1 VRKNYNAVSAVKAK
15 ASVLAEQSSAIVDMA
30 ADFKPTLQSRKL
42 YLEAKMVRM
51 RLANLKELR
60 YFGLLMVKSL
70 KKREM

>member
-30 ADFKPTLQSRKL
+30 ADFKTTLQSRKL

-60 YFGLLMVKSL
+60 YLGLLMVKSL
-70 KKREM
+70 KKRER